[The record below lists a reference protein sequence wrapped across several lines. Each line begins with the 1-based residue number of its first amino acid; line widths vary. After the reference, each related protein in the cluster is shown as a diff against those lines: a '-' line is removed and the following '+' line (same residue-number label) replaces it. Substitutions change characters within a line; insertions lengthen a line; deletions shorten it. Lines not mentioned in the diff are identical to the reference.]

1 MTNVLLGL
9 PGRRPASA
17 VGTSA
22 DPATLT
28 RPATDRRLIDTF
40 GRVATDLRVSL
51 TDKCSLR
58 CTYCMP
64 PEGLDWLPGEQVLND
79 TEVIRLI
86 TIAVQRLGVEEV
98 RFTGGE
104 PLLRKGL
111 EKIIEAT
118 AKLRTAS
125 GGAPVTALT
134 TNGIGLEKR
143 AATLRS
149 AGLSRVNVSLDTL
162 DQAKFLAITKRDRL
176 QDVLAGL
183 AAAAA
188 VGLGPIKVNTV
199 LLPGVND
206 DEAVPLLRWALAHGY
221 ELRFIEQMPLDAQGA
236 WQRHQMVTAE
246 QILTALSSSFELT
259 ATDPARRGAAPAQT
273 WFVGPEHSQPT
284 HTNSIHTSDTQP
296 ADSTDD
302 DRPRV
307 GIVASV
313 TRPFCGDCDRTR
325 LTADGQIRDCLF
337 ARGETDLRGP
347 LRTGVDDDG
356 LAEMW
361 RIAMWGKQPGHGI
374 NDPSFLQPDRPMS
387 AIGG

>member
-1 MTNVLLGL
+1 LL
-9 PGRRPASA
+9 
-17 VGTSA
+17 
-22 DPATLT
+22 
-28 RPATDRRLIDTF
+28 DTF

-58 CTYCMP
+58 CSYCMP

-79 TEVIRLI
+79 AEVIRLI
-86 TIAVQRLGVEEV
+86 TIAVERLGVEEV

-118 AKLRTAS
+118 SQLRTA
-125 GGAPVTALT
+125 GGATPVTALT
-134 TNGIGLEKR
+134 TNGIGLAKR
-143 AATLRS
+143 AVALRD
-149 AGLSRVNVSLDTL
+149 AGLNRVNVSLDTL
-162 DQAKFLAITKRDRL
+162 DQARFLQITHRDRL
-176 QDVLAGL
+176 KDVLAGL
-183 AAAAA
+183 AAAAE

-206 DEAVPLLRWALAHGY
+206 DEAVPLLRWAVEHGY

-236 WQRHQMVTAE
+236 WERGRMITAE

-259 ATDPARRGAAPAQT
+259 GTDPAQRGAAPAQT
-273 WFVGPEHSQPT
+273 WYVGPEKGEQAE
-284 HTNSIHTSDTQP
+284 SDVAPP
-296 ADSTDD
+296 AER
-302 DRPRV
+302 RPQV

-337 ARGETDLRGP
+337 ARGETDLRDL
-347 LRTGVDDDG
+347 LRAGADDDR
-356 LAEMW
+356 LAEVW
-361 RIAMWGKQPGHGI
+361 RTAMWGKQPGHGI